1 MFIVHR
7 YLVTGTDTD
16 VGKTR
21 VAAALAAAL
30 RSRGEKTVI
39 VKLVQTGLHGTASGD
54 AARAGAV
61 SQCPHVELARFQKA
75 ADPWSA
81 ALAEG
86 MPPVHAEDLARV
98 LNGMSGSVVAEG
110 AGGLAV
116 PLNRSQNFAAVA
128 ALAKL
133 DIILAVGLRLGC
145 MNHALLTVALC
156 DTLRLSL
163 AGCVLVDRWGTS
175 DSAYIADVRRVLQG
189 KVNVLGILPF
199 DADEAASVQ
208 HGIHLFS
215 SLV

>member
-1 MFIVHR
+1 MFIMHR

-21 VAAALAAAL
+21 VAASLSAAL
-30 RSRGEKTVI
+30 RHRGENTVI
-39 VKLVQTGLHGTASGD
+39 VKLVQTGLHPAAAGD
-54 AARAGAV
+54 AARAGAL
-61 SQCPHVELARFQKA
+61 SECRHVELARFQKA

-98 LNGMSGSVVAEG
+98 LNGMPDSVVAEG

-128 ALAKL
+128 VLAKL

-145 MNHALLTVALC
+145 MNHALLTLALC
-156 DTLRLSL
+156 DTLQLSI

-175 DSAYIADVRRVLQG
+175 DLAYIADVRRVLQG
-189 KVNVLGILPF
+189 KVDVLGILPF

-208 HGIHLFS
+208 HGMHLFS
-215 SLV
+215 SL